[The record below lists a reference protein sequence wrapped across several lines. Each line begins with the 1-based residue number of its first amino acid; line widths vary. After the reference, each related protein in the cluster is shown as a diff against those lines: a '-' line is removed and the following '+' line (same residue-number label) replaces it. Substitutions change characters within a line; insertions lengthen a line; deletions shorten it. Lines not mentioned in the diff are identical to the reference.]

1 MFGYLGILMA
11 ARWQVFWNG
20 IKHAKTGQKV
30 GMAFG
35 VAAVLLLMVLS
46 FLLAFVIGNL
56 PNLIK
61 SIPADRLGN
70 LPANFNINDL
80 RDSITHII
88 VFIFVGVFIMLLFSG
103 FGTALSSL
111 YLSGDME
118 LLLVTPIPMRAVFVS
133 KFITGLAFIYFL
145 LLGFGLP
152 YLIGTGLGLGYHWSY
167 YPIAVLAVLALP
179 LVPSG
184 LSALATVALV
194 RVLPPGRIRE
204 ILTVVGGLIGV
215 SFYLLGQLPSLLR
228 GNGPVSSSTAALV
241 SRLGGIDLTF
251 LPPAW
256 GANAMQ
262 AAGEANWPQLLFWG
276 ALYFGISIGLYIVCL
291 LAAERLYYSGWANV
305 NIVGGK
311 SRARLKAD
319 RARRAA
325 QTSAPV
331 ASSSPI
337 IAAPFSGNG
346 VAASPTNPSVIIA
359 EAPMAIEQQVRPPQG
374 LLTRGASAILGKD
387 ATMLR
392 RDPTGL
398 TQLFWPIAVSVVFM
412 LQINQATG
420 SGSGPNLGGGTY
432 RQFSSIISSLRF
444 LGPTA
449 IVLFASSGIGAY
461 FGISAFSRE
470 RKAIWMLKTAP
481 VHVWSLI
488 LGKFIVA
495 YAPLALFGITMS
507 IAYGLVSHFD
517 LVTQLASTATVLL
530 LGLGLT
536 GITVGLGGIA
546 PRFDWDNPQRQ
557 NSTAAG
563 CLYFPLFILYALLA
577 GGALLGGVALG
588 AYISTPFPV
597 FAIAGVLLSVA
608 ITVTAIWLP
617 LKMAAD
623 HFEQMEI

>member
-56 PNLIK
+56 PKMIA
-61 SIPADRLGN
+61 S
-70 LPANFNINDL
+70 LPANQISRLPSGVDVNSLHDT
-80 RDSITHII
+80 ITHII
-88 VFIFVGVFIMLLFSG
+88 VFIFVAVFIMLLFSG

-118 LLLVTPIPMRAVFVS
+118 LLLATPIPMRAVFVS

-167 YPIAVLAVLALP
+167 YPIAVLSVLALP

-204 ILTVVGGLIGV
+204 ILTVVGALIGV

-228 GNGPVSSSTAALV
+228 GNGPVSSGTAALV

-262 AAGEANWPQLLFWG
+262 AAGEANWQQLLFWG
-276 ALYFGISIGLYIVCL
+276 ALYFGISIGLYVVCL

-305 NIVGGK
+305 NVVGGK
-311 SRARLKAD
+311 SRTRLKA
-319 RARRAA
+319 AAVRRAA
-325 QTSAPV
+325 QTAP
-331 ASSSPI
+331 AP
-337 IAAPFSGNG
+337 AYNGAGALATPFSGNG
-346 VAASPTNPSVIIA
+346 VANQPLTAPPVAIIA
-359 EAPMAIEQQVRPPQG
+359 PVAPPQG
-374 LLTRGASAILGKD
+374 LLARGASAILGKD

-420 SGSGPNLGGGTY
+420 SGSGPSFTGGSY
-432 RQFSSIISSLRF
+432 RQLTSIITSLRF

-481 VHVWSLI
+481 VRVWSLI
-488 LGKFIVA
+488 LGKFIIA
-495 YAPLALFGITMS
+495 YTPLALFGIVMS
-507 IAYGLVSHFD
+507 VAYGFVSHFD
-517 LVTQLASTATVLL
+517 LLTQLASTATVLL

-563 CLYFPLFILYALLA
+563 CLYFPLFIIYALLA

-588 AYISTPFPV
+588 ASIATPFPI
-597 FAIAGVLLSVA
+597 FAIVGVVLSVA

>member
-1 MFGYLGILMA
+1 MFGYLRILMA

-35 VAAVLLLMVLS
+35 VVAVLLLMVLS

-56 PNLIK
+56 PKMI
-61 SIPADRLGN
+61 AG
-70 LPANFNINDL
+70 LPANQISRLPSGIDVNGLHDT
-80 RDSITHII
+80 ITHII

-152 YLIGTGLGLGYHWSY
+152 YLIGTGVGLGYHWSY

-204 ILTVVGGLIGV
+204 ILTVVGALIGV
-215 SFYLLGQLPSLLR
+215 SFYLLGQLPSLMR
-228 GNGPVSSSTAALV
+228 GNGAVSSGTAALV

-262 AAGEANWPQLLFWG
+262 AAGEANWQQLLFWG

-305 NIVGGK
+305 NVVGGK
-311 SRARLKAD
+311 SAGRLKAD

-325 QTSAPV
+325 QFAPTP
-331 ASSSPI
+331 AYSG
-337 IAAPFSGNG
+337 AAKVTTPFSGNG
-346 VAASPTNPSVIIA
+346 TAANPSTTSPVAVI
-359 EAPMAIEQQVRPPQG
+359 APAAQPQG
-374 LLTRGASAILGKD
+374 LLARGASAILGKD

-398 TQLFWPIAVSVVFM
+398 TQLIWPSAVSVVFM

-420 SGSGPNLGGGTY
+420 SGSSFTGGTY
-432 RQFSSIISSLRF
+432 RQLSGIITSLRF

-481 VHVWSLI
+481 VRVWSLI

-495 YAPLALFGITMS
+495 YAPLALFGIAMS
-507 IAYGLVSHFD
+507 MAYGLVSHFD
-517 LVTQLASTATVLL
+517 LLTQLASTATVLL

-563 CLYFPLFILYALLA
+563 CLYFPLFIIYALLA
-577 GGALLGGVALG
+577 GGSLIGGVALG
-588 AYISTPFPV
+588 AYIATPFPV
-597 FAIAGVLLSVA
+597 FAIVGVLLSVA
-608 ITVTAIWLP
+608 ITATAIWLP

>member
-1 MFGYLGILMA
+1 MFRYLGILLA

-20 IKHAKTGQKV
+20 IKHAKTGEKI
-30 GMAFG
+30 GMAFI
-35 VAAVLLLMVLS
+35 AALVLFFMVLS
-46 FLLAFVIGNL
+46 FLFAFVLGSL
-56 PNLIK
+56 PNLIR
-61 SIPADRLGN
+61 SIPAEQISRLS
-70 LPANFNINDL
+70 PDFHISDVSDA
-80 RDSITHII
+80 ITRII
-88 VFIFVGVFIMLLFSG
+88 TFIFVAAFIVLLFSG
-103 FGTALSSL
+103 FNTALSSL

-118 LLLVTPIPMRAVFVS
+118 LLLVAPIPMRAVFIS
-133 KFITGLAFIYFL
+133 KFIAGLSFTYLL
-145 LLGFGLP
+145 LLGFGIP

-167 YPIAVLAVLALP
+167 YPIAIFALLALP

-204 ILTVVGGLIGV
+204 ILAVFGALIGV

-228 GNGPVSSSTAALV
+228 GNGAVGSGTAALV

-262 AAGEANWPQLLFWG
+262 AAGEANWQQLLLWG
-276 ALYFGISIGLYIVCL
+276 GLYFGVSLILYIICL
-291 LAAERLYYSGWANV
+291 IAAERLYYSGWANV

-319 RARRAA
+319 RARRAVQA
-325 QTSAPV
+325 GANQGY
-331 ASSSPI
+331 I
-337 IAAPFSGNG
+337 GAALPTFSGNG
-346 VAASPTNPSVIIA
+346 AAAANPVQRIA
-359 EAPMAIEQQVRPPQG
+359 DPPLAIERQAAPPQG
-374 LLTRGASAILGKD
+374 LFAHGVSAILGKD

-398 TQLFWPIAVSVVFM
+398 TQLIWPVAISVVFM
-412 LQINQATG
+412 LQINQVSSPSAG
-420 SGSGPNLGGGTY
+420 LSGGGY
-432 RQFSSIISSLRF
+432 RQFSNVVSSLRF
-444 LGPTA
+444 LAPTA

-481 VHVWSLI
+481 VSAGSLL

-495 YAPLALFGITMS
+495 YVPFAVFGIGLS
-507 IAYGLVSHFD
+507 VAYGLVSHFD
-517 LVTQLASTATVLL
+517 LFAQLASTATVLL

-536 GITVGLGGIA
+536 GIAVGLGGIA

-557 NSTAAG
+557 NSTTAG
-563 CLYFPLFILYALLA
+563 CLYFPLFIIYALLA

-588 AYISTPFPV
+588 A
-597 FAIAGVLLSVA
+597 AIPAQLPLFVALGVLLSIA
-608 ITVTAIWLP
+608 ITALAIWLP
-617 LKMAAD
+617 LRLAAD
-623 HFEQMEI
+623 RFEQLEI